1 MSMSLKQLRPDGPI
15 FLHKKRHS
23 KRTFALFSDKST
35 QTKADTR
42 KRSNVW
48 EDPSLPVKI
57 PKTVVSPET
66 VKSAIKLDLPGQQQM
81 SVTFIP
87 NQGSTPSTVDHQ
99 GTVDVSHLQG
109 VLSNFMTNN
118 TSGTLPTEVEEAVAG
133 LNNGAVEPALGSG
146 GDIVQSAVDSLNLA
160 DIEDSALQE
169 KGNEEADGE
178 DEDEDETPDKGPTS
192 AKSENVQVDGLL
204 YDGMQFLHTY
214 TQENCTRWSCAE
226 KGCRASINTTPLP
239 NKYTVES
246 LVTPTVLCATPH
258 DISIHREGIHK
269 VKEEDMRKV
278 NGFVG
283 IGKSCNC
290 EHYIPLTFDRR
301 PMAT

>member
-1 MSMSLKQLRPDGPI
+1 MNISLLFFVR
-15 FLHKKRHS
+15 KKFIQTC
-23 KRTFALFSDKST
+23 TFPLCSDKST
-35 QTKADTR
+35 QTKAGAR
-42 KRSNVW
+42 KRPNTL
-48 EDPSLPVKI
+48 DDSLPVKL

-66 VKSAIKLDLPGQQQM
+66 VKSTTKLDLPGQQQM

-87 NQGSTPSTVDHQ
+87 NQDSTSAAVGHQ
-99 GTVDVSHLQG
+99 NTVDVSHLQG
-109 VLSNFMTNN
+109 VLSNFMTNS
-118 TSGTLPTEVEEAVAG
+118 TSGTLPTEDDEAVSG
-133 LNNGAVEPALGSG
+133 LDNGVVGTAFGNG
-146 GDIVQSAVDSLNLA
+146 GDIVQTAADSLNLA
-160 DIEDSALQE
+160 DIEDSVLE
-169 KGNEEADGE
+169 ERGNEETNEEGV
-178 DEDEDETPDKGPTS
+178 DEDEIPDKGPTS

-258 DISIHREGIHK
+258 DINIHREGIHK
-269 VKEEDMRKV
+269 VKGEDMRKV

-283 IGKSCNC
+283 IGMFLVVNLK
-290 EHYIPLTFDRR
+290 
-301 PMAT
+301 

>member
-1 MSMSLKQLRPDGPI
+1 MYFPLC
-15 FLHKKRHS
+15 
-23 KRTFALFSDKST
+23 SDKST

-42 KRSNVW
+42 KRTNTL
-48 EDPSLPVKI
+48 EDSLPVKF

-66 VKSAIKLDLPGQQQM
+66 VKSTTKLDLPGQQQM

-87 NQGSTPSTVDHQ
+87 SQDGTNATVDHQ
-99 GTVDVSHLQG
+99 STVDVSHLQG
-109 VLSNFMTNN
+109 VF
-118 TSGTLPTEVEEAVAG
+118 TSGTLPTEVDDAVAD
-133 LNNGAVEPALGSG
+133 LDNSVVETALGNG
-146 GDIVQSAVDSLNLA
+146 GDIVQTAAHSLNLA
-160 DIEDSALQE
+160 DIEDSVLEE
-169 KGNEEADGE
+169 KGNEETNEEGV
-178 DEDEDETPDKGPTS
+178 DEDEPPDKGPTS

-214 TQENCTRWSCAE
+214 TQQNCTRWSCAE

-283 IGKSCNC
+283 IGKFSVVN
-290 EHYIPLTFDRR
+290 LK
-301 PMAT
+301 